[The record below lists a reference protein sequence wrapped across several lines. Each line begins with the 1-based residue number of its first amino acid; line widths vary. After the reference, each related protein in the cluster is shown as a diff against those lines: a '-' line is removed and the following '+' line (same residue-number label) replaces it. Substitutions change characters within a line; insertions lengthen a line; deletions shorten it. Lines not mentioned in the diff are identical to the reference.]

1 MNKLDDMIELMR
13 DGYGLD
19 IDSFNE
25 FKNVVLSVD
34 REGGADTIRDC
45 AKAFATVIT
54 KTGNIIAT
62 IRELAEQEGLL
73 DSFKDYMV
81 SDYLRTE
88 FKFMDSED
96 LAGFH
101 FHVEHKETGNVIV
114 DAVVSSVTKAYLGE
128 FKIDKL

>member
-19 IDSFNE
+19 IDSFRA
-25 FKNVVLSVD
+25 FTDAVLSVN
-34 REGGADTIRDC
+34 REGGAETIRDC

-62 IRELAEQEGLL
+62 MRELAEQEGLL
-73 DSFKDYMV
+73 DSFNGYKA
-81 SDYLRTE
+81 SDYLKIE

-101 FHVEHKETGNVIV
+101 FHVEPIATENLIV

-128 FKIDKL
+128 FKVNKI